1 MILDVVVPV
10 LIEQQVLRML
20 ATFVQTV
27 SSFKASGVAG
37 SRLVVGSLHVMWSR
51 MPSATMPP
59 AN

>member
-1 MILDVVVPV
+1 MILDVVVLV
-10 LIEQQVLRML
+10 SIEQQVLRML

-27 SSFKASGVAG
+27 SSFKVSGVAG
-37 SRLVVGSLHVMWSR
+37 SRLVVGSPSP